1 MILMLTSCDIAP
13 LLSMSTILK
22 TFLMSLSVMGWPF
35 TGLNLVQPASLIW
48 SMIICNWLF
57 MFFCCY
63 CFFFIVPWTP
73 WNQELCPSPLCTPT
87 TAISPENVLEENIY
101 LEKNIIIFILLLTNL
116 RSFGSILIL
125 IKIKDKNIIKKKDSK
140 KILKSEHHWPCGI
153 VQCCYRWLPSSPP
166 PLADTLHRLPLGQV
180 SRTFPESV
188 SFEKTQRRLAPDTPR
203 G

>member
-1 MILMLTSCDIAP
+1 MILMITSCDIAP

-116 RSFGSILIL
+116 RSFGSILNL

-140 KILKSEHHWPCGI
+140 KFWKVNITDPVGLFNVVIDDCQVVHHLSQIHFTVFLLVKSLEHF
-153 VQCCYRWLPSSPP
+153 LN
-166 PLADTLHRLPLGQV
+166 L
-180 SRTFPESV
+180 SV
-188 SFEKTQRRLAPDTPR
+188 LRNLS
-203 G
+203 GC